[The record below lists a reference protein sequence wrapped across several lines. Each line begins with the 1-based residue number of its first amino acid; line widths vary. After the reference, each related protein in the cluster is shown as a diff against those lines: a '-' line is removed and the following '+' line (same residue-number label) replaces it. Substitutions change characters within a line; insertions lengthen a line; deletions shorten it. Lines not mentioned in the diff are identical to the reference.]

1 MMTFSDL
8 IRALPT
14 MTHEEAA
21 GLAIIMPQAMGD
33 DLHRR
38 QDEMKMW
45 HNRVGYVPIGNGM
58 VLVRAAVMRA
68 GLVGERAFAPLW
80 QSVMRWFEEHPEAE
94 GLATVVK
101 MSEVRWPEE

>member
-14 MTHEEAA
+14 MTHEEAGA
-21 GLAIIMPQAMGD
+21 LAIIMPQAMGD

-38 QDEMKMW
+38 QDEMGMW
-45 HNRVGYVPIGNGM
+45 HNRVQYVPIGNGT

-68 GLVGERAFAPLW
+68 GLTGERAYKALW
-80 QSVMRWFEEHPEAE
+80 QSVLRWFEEHPEAE
-94 GLATVVK
+94 ALATVVK
-101 MSEVRWPEE
+101 MSDVRWPE